1 MNIPCIVFIDEI
13 DALGRK
19 RSSDGETSTSERDS
33 TLNELL
39 VALDGFK
46 NSTGIFLIGA
56 TNRADLLDHALVR
69 PGRVDKR
76 IFIGNPDSK
85 TRRAILNIHL
95 QGKPLEHHNILNDEL
110 FTRLQNI
117 FINQNYETNN
127 NIFRKGNGVN
137 FINLH
142 KKKKYNDLLSI
153 YYSEDL
159 LSFVNSLFNKYLQ
172 RISLNDKNACSLLIY
187 TNKGDYIDWHYDIS
201 DLYGKRYTI
210 LLTLINKNETTG
222 ELSENEFIYKINGV
236 ETKIKLKENSLVI
249 FDGSNILHKSTPINK
264 NEKRILLSMVYCDVC
279 QNNSNLLLKIYDK
292 IKDKIA
298 YNK

>member
-1 MNIPCIVFIDEI
+1 MKLCTNNKIIIFVIFI
-13 DALGRK
+13 L
-19 RSSDGETSTSERDS
+19 
-33 TLNELL
+33 LL
-39 VALDGFK
+39 VALLYLY
-46 NSTGIFLIGA
+46 FLINEKN
-56 TNRADLLDHALVR
+56 TDIENYLEKVYINTKSLKIRY
-69 PGRVDKR
+69 PN
-76 IFIGNPDSK
+76 FINPDYK
-85 TRRAILNIHL
+85 IVQNQNLIYI
-95 QGKPLEHHNILNDEL
+95 ENILNDEL